1 MMFWEQILSR
11 DLKTA
16 RFQLRALNRE
26 TSSSLGRHLDFSLV
40 GLNHKTTLLQEENFK
55 FQKLAKSV
63 EAIRY
68 SIVIVSC
75 EDPQAAEVCPNKF
88 FLFWKIA
95 KYTS

>member
-1 MMFWEQILSR
+1 MFWEQILSR

-16 RFQLRALNRE
+16 RFQLRALNWE
-26 TSSSLGRHLDFSLV
+26 TSSSLGRHFDFSLV

-55 FQKLAKSV
+55 FQKHAKSV

-75 EDPQAAEVCPNKF
+75 EVCPDKF

-95 KYTS
+95 KYTSLY